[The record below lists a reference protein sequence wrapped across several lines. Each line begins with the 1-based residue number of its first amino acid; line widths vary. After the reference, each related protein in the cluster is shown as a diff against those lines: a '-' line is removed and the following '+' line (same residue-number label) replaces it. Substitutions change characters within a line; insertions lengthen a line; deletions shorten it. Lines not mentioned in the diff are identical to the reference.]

1 MARKKKSDAVGAESP
16 SSSGRTRNWSI
27 RGEEAE
33 NGFIVHASHE
43 SKDGYK
49 SKNFIAPNER
59 SAIRIATAHIA
70 GMGGAKKKGKGKKG
84 RTKLAIGK
92 RG

>member
-1 MARKKKSDAVGAESP
+1 MARKKKGSAVPTDAPYNG
-16 SSSGRTRNWSI
+16 GTRSWSI

-59 SAIRIATAHIA
+59 SAIRIATAHIS
-70 GMGGAKKKGKGKKG
+70 GMGGSKKKGKGKKG
-84 RTKLAIGK
+84 KAKMSVGK